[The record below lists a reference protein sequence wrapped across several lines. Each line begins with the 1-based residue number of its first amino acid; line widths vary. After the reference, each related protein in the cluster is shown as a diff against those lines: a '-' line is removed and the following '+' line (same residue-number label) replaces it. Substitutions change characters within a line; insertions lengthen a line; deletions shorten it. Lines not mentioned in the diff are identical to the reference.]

1 MSGASSDELAEKQN
15 KLEKIQEIF
24 SLNPAVQIELL
35 ECLKDCFEKVL
46 DLLNIQTIKTNV
58 CFLLGRRI

>member
-46 DLLNIQTIKTNV
+46 NLLNIQTIKT
-58 CFLLGRRI
+58 